1 MTVHLAARVLA
12 GDAGGLCFVEERPMV
27 DEPAP
32 VGMPPDQAGL
42 SAAVLATPAA
52 VGEVRRLPLSRS
64 TCLALSR
71 AVLSAD
77 ESDWASAT
85 SDPVVASWCMGV
97 CPDTVQ
103 PWRTAPGRRA
113 LLRRLHGAVI
123 AGPPAGPEAAV
134 LLAAVAAALRQGDV
148 AERFEQAVA
157 EARREALREFA
168 YGAGHEINNPLANIA
183 ARAQALLADEQDPE
197 RRRRLATI
205 VDQAYRA
212 RDMIGGLMVF
222 ARPPRPQPA
231 AVDLDGLV
239 RAVLDP
245 LAAVARAR
253 NLRLEY
259 SPAPV
264 PVVVDVDARQVQ
276 EALRVIIMN
285 AFEAVDEGGRV
296 EIACVRPSGGPAG
309 RCLLTVGD
317 DGPGMDADAARR
329 AFDPFYSGRDA
340 GRGIGLGLP
349 KAWRLIEGSGG
360 EVSIE
365 SRPGQGTRVTIAFP
379 EHTI

>member
-1 MTVHLAARVLA
+1 VVDGLGASVTAA
-12 GDAGGLCFVEERPMV
+12 DAGGSSVT
-27 DEPAP
+27 
-32 VGMPPDQAGL
+32 
-42 SAAVLATPAA
+42 VLAMPGA
-52 VGEVRRLPLSRS
+52 VGEVRRLPLSRAA
-64 TCLALSR
+64 CLALAK
-71 AVLSAD
+71 AVLDPD
-77 ESDWASAT
+77 ESGWDAAT
-85 SDPVVASWCMGV
+85 NDPAVAAWCGHA
-97 CPDTVQ
+97 CPDAPR
-103 PWRTAPGRRA
+103 PWRTVAGRRE
-113 LLRRLHGAVI
+113 LLRRLQGAVVVE
-123 AGPPAGPEAAV
+123 AAGPEAAV
-134 LLAAVAAALRQGDV
+134 LLAAVAAAIRQGDV

-183 ARAQALLADEQDPE
+183 ARAQALLADEQEPE

-222 ARPPRPQPA
+222 ARPPRARPE

-245 LAAVARAR
+245 LAAAARAR
-253 NLRLEY
+253 SLRLEY

-264 PVVVDVDARQVQ
+264 PIVVQADARQVQ
-276 EALRVIIMN
+276 EAMRVIVMN

-296 EIACVRPSGGPAG
+296 EIACGRPVDTPVG
-309 RCLLTVGD
+309 RCLITVSD
-317 DGPGMDADAARR
+317 DGRGMDPDAARR

-360 EVSIE
+360 EVAIE
-365 SRPGQGTRVTIAFP
+365 SRPGQGTRVAVVLP
-379 EHTI
+379 EHVAAGAMAPGHAR